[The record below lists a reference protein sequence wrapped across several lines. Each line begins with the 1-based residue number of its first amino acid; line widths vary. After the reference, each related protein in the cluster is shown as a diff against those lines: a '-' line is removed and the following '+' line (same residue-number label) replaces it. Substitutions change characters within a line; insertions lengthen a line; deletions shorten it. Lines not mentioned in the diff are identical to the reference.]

1 MHESASKTARVHASG
16 GSVGWRKNKGTC
28 ADREMQFLA
37 LATRGQVVTASEL
50 EDGPV
55 GDWLVV
61 VGGAET
67 R

>member
-1 MHESASKTARVHASG
+1 
-16 GSVGWRKNKGTC
+16 
-28 ADREMQFLA
+28 MQFLA

>member
-1 MHESASKTARVHASG
+1 MVLVWV
-16 GSVGWRKNKGTC
+16 SVGEGTKGGHARAGGC
-28 ADREMQFLA
+28 SSSLSPLEVRRLPPQ
-37 LATRGQVVTASEL
+37 L